1 MENIENFVAEE
12 ETENVEQTTEET
24 VVNEP
29 AEPVKTFT
37 QEEMNAAVGKAKARE
52 RAKIERQ
59 YKREYGEL
67 IDVLRA
73 GTGKESVGEM
83 ADTFRGFY
91 EKKGI
96 QISKKPEYTDGDVE
110 ILARAEAADIIN
122 AGYEEVVE
130 EVDRLTNVGLEN
142 MTAREKA
149 LFKTLAEHRK
159 AAERSR
165 ELSSIGVTED
175 EINSAEF
182 KEFSSMFN
190 PNTPITKIYETYRK
204 THQKPTQ
211 SMGSMKQGQMRTEK
225 DYYTP
230 EEIARLTEED
240 LDDPKVWEAVRR
252 SMTGR

>member
-12 ETENVEQTTEET
+12 VAENVEQPTEE
-24 VVNEP
+24 VVEVEQP
-29 AEPVKTFT
+29 KMFT
-37 QEEMNAAVGKAKARE
+37 QDEVNDIVGKGKARE
-52 RAKIERQ
+52 RAKVDKQ

-73 GTGKESVGEM
+73 GTGKESVAEIT
-83 ADTFRGFY
+83 DTFRGFY

-96 QISKKPEYTDGDVE
+96 QISKKPEYADDDVE
-110 ILARAEAADIIN
+110 ILARADAADIIS
-122 AGYEEVVE
+122 AGYDEVAEEVQ
-130 EVDRLTNVGLEN
+130 RLTDVGFEN
-142 MTAREKA
+142 MTAREKMV
-149 LFKTLAEHRK
+149 FKALAEHQQ
-159 AAERSR
+159 AADQSR
-165 ELSSIGVTED
+165 ELSSIGVTDD

-182 KEFSSMFN
+182 KEFASMFN
-190 PNTPITKIYETYRK
+190 RNTPITKVYETYRK
-204 THQKPTQ
+204 IHQKPTN

-230 EEIARLTEED
+230 EEIARLTEDD